1 MGFIF
6 GLIVV
11 IFWIIQI
18 VDCLKSNFSG
28 YNKIVWILVLIFL
41 GPLGAIVY
49 YFLGQDQKIP

>member
-11 IFWIIQI
+11 VFWIIQI

-41 GPLGAIVY
+41 GPFGALVY
-49 YFLGQDQKIP
+49 YFLGKDQKIP